1 MVGLLE
7 KIRKPIVDRPFGN
20 KVLNTYI
27 SFTIGVLLGL
37 ISRILD
43 FIELEYIHEIF
54 MMFDL
59 GAFFSRMSIWL
70 LCALTISVVSK
81 TPIRAVINVFVF
93 FIGMLLSYYSA
104 TYFIEGFVFERVIIY
119 WLVLAFVSPIP
130 AVLCWYAKGNGRLA
144 TFLSSVILAVFFV
157 MAFSFGFDF
166 FNFRYN
172 GMEAVN
178 WVLALLVLWNNP
190 KQSFKILIYSLILA
204 VFGRFI
210 YVYFLRSLLE
220 WGFMKL

>member
-1 MVGLLE
+1 MQKLLE
-7 KIRKPIVDRPFGN
+7 SIRKPVIERPIGN

-43 FIELEYIHEIF
+43 FVELEYIHEIF
-54 MMFDL
+54 MTFDL

-81 TPIRAVINVFVF
+81 SPIRAIINVFVF

-119 WLVLAFVSPIP
+119 WLILAFASPLP
-130 AVLCWYAKGNGRLA
+130 AVLCWYAKGEGKIA
-144 TFLSSVILAVFFV
+144 TFLSSVILSIFFV
-157 MAFSFGFDF
+157 MAFSFGFDY
-166 FNFRYN
+166 FNFRFN
-172 GMEAVN
+172 GMEAIN
-178 WVLALLVLWNNP
+178 WLLAFIVLWNNP
-190 KQSFKILIYSLILA
+190 KQSFKVLIYSLLLSTTA
-204 VFGRFI
+204 RFI
-210 YVYFLRSLLE
+210 YVYFFRAFLQ